1 MKSILQ
7 SFLWFNFLSVPQK
20 HLGDMRIFKSSDD
33 WTHFTLHLCSKY
45 KCFTCW
51 ICKKQ
56 SKSESIIIQKFI
68 ECTMGVVLVCYLP
81 QCRVQQPWTDTEL
94 FILWGRRLGNIKW
107 GEYNRQNT
115 LLCDCAALLTFFPS
129 FPAFILPL
137 ALTPPHSIALV
148 CCSYLD
154 LDQSETV
161 DIHALGLLWNKV
173 LNAHLCNN
181 PHFRNTCMITW
192 KSPGLFSMSS
202 YQ

>member
-1 MKSILQ
+1 MNIPWEWSLFVTCLNAEYSSPEQTQNYLYFEEEGLGIFNVEYTTVRTHCCVTVLL
-7 SFLWFNFLSVPQK
+7 SF
-20 HLGDMRIFKSSDD
+20 
-33 WTHFTLHLCSKY
+33 
-45 KCFTCW
+45 
-51 ICKKQ
+51 
-56 SKSESIIIQKFI
+56 
-68 ECTMGVVLVCYLP
+68 
-81 QCRVQQPWTDTEL
+81 
-94 FILWGRRLGNIKW
+94 
-107 GEYNRQNT
+107 
-115 LLCDCAALLTFFPS
+115 TFFPS

-181 PHFRNTCMITW
+181 PHFWNTCMITW